1 MTMYGVEC
9 PACGSVRTG
18 TAKAGFDGDGNRIRV
33 RKCSNCDHS
42 FTTVEAAYP
51 FTFSRT
57 DVLYRDRDRRMY
69 ARRVGY
75 IPQSVPYW
83 SRDVL
88 KVSVSVTPGKRTNR
102 CRKGLHVLT
111 PDNTRHPP
119 ERISG
124 MPDLPAHR
132 PAPVARREPHL
143 YQPQATRTE
152 GRMSKEAA

>member
-111 PDNTRHPP
+111 PDNIDIRPNGYRVCRTCR
-119 ERISG
+119 RIAQRLWR
-124 MPDLPAHR
+124 DENRTYINLK
-132 PAPVARREPHL
+132 RRE
-143 YQPQATRTE
+143 R
-152 GRMSKEAA
+152 KAA